1 MNIAN
6 YDKICLYLKLKRR
19 LGMESD
25 KIKKIKEECNKLK
38 DEGEL
43 LLKSFAIECKIIEE
57 PKKDTE
63 LPNFTLEYQ
72 KWYSKSYLVIKQFL
86 PDRLSDFVN
95 LYKLDKRKEIRYS
108 TYTISDALLGIT
120 VRDGFGEI
128 KVSPQSAISKFQ
140 QQITIVDSVLEV
152 LDSSLN
158 NIQQL
163 VQADIF
169 DSEIDTSKELLK
181 KGFIR
186 AAGAICGV
194 VLEKHFSTVLDSH
207 SLNLS
212 KKNPTINDYNELL
225 KNQDI
230 IDIPTWRHIQLLGDI
245 RNLCDHDKKQ
255 EPTKEQ
261 VQSLIDGTDKII
273 KTVF

>member
-1 MNIAN
+1 
-6 YDKICLYLKLKRR
+6 
-19 LGMESD
+19 MESY

-38 DEGEL
+38 DEGNL
-43 LLKSFAIECKIIEE
+43 LLTSLAIECNVIEK
-57 PKKDTE
+57 PKGKS
-63 LPNFTLEYQ
+63 NFPKFIANYQ
-72 KWYSKSYLVIKQFL
+72 NWYSKAYLVIKQFL
-86 PDRLSDFVN
+86 PDRLSDFIN
-95 LYKLDKRKEIRYS
+95 LYKLDKRKEI
-108 TYTISDALLGIT
+108 TNLNYTISDALIGTQIT
-120 VRDGFGEI
+120 NGLGEI
-128 KVSPQSAISKFQ
+128 ISSPSDAIIKLQ
-140 QQITIVDSVLEV
+140 QQISILESVLTV

-169 DSEIDTSKELLK
+169 DSEIDTSRELLK
-181 KGFIR
+181 KGFFR

-207 SLNLS
+207 SLSLS

-255 EPTKEQ
+255 EPTKDQ
-261 VQSLIDGTDKII
+261 VQTLIDGTDKII

>member
-1 MNIAN
+1 
-6 YDKICLYLKLKRR
+6 
-19 LGMESD
+19 MESD
-25 KIKKIKEECNKLK
+25 KIKKIKEECKKLRK
-38 DEGEL
+38 EGAL
-43 LLKSFAIECKIIEE
+43 LLGSFAIECEMLDK
-57 PKKDTE
+57 PKKEKD
-63 LPNFTLEYQ
+63 LPDFKLNYEQ
-72 KWYSKSYLVIKQFL
+72 WYSKSYLVIKQFL
-86 PDRLSDFVN
+86 PDRLSDFIS
-95 LYKLDKRKEIRYS
+95 LYKLEKRKEITYS
-108 TYTISDALLGIT
+108 TYTISDALLGVTISN
-120 VRDGFGEI
+120 GFGEI
-128 KVSPQSAISKFQ
+128 KASPKSAISKFQ

-207 SLNLS
+207 SLSLS

-225 KNQDI
+225 KNESI

-255 EPTKEQ
+255 EPTKDQ
-261 VQSLIDGTDKII
+261 VQTLIDGTDKII

>member
-1 MNIAN
+1 
-6 YDKICLYLKLKRR
+6 
-19 LGMESD
+19 MESN
-25 KIKKIKEECNKLK
+25 KIKKLKEECNKLK
-38 DEGEL
+38 SEGL
-43 LLKSFAIECKIIEE
+43 LLLQSFAIECKIVKES
-57 PKKDTE
+57 KKE
-63 LPNFTLEYQ
+63 NKLPNFKLNYQ

-95 LYKLDKRKEIRYS
+95 LYKLDKRKEISYS
-108 TYTISDALLGIT
+108 TYTISDALLGII
-120 VRDGFGEI
+120 VSNGFGEI
-128 KVSPQSAISKFQ
+128 KVSPESAFIKFQ

-152 LDSSLN
+152 LNSNLN

-181 KGFIR
+181 NGFIR

-194 VLEKHFSTVLDSH
+194 VLEKHFSTVLDNH

-212 KKNPTINDYNELL
+212 KKNPTISDYNELL

-245 RNLCDHDKKQ
+245 RNLCDHDKKK
-255 EPTKEQ
+255 EPTKDQ

>member
-1 MNIAN
+1 
-6 YDKICLYLKLKRR
+6 
-19 LGMESD
+19 MESD

-38 DEGEL
+38 DEGKL
-43 LLKSFAIECKIIEE
+43 LLKSFAIECEIIKQ
-57 PKKDTE
+57 PKKE
-63 LPNFTLEYQ
+63 CKLPDFKLEYQ

-95 LYKLDKRKEIRYS
+95 LYKLDKRKEISYS

-120 VRDGFGEI
+120 VRNGLGEI
-128 KVSPQSAISKFQ
+128 KASPQSAISKFQ

-152 LDSSLN
+152 LDSSLS

-212 KKNPTINDYNELL
+212 KKNSTINDYNELL

-255 EPTKEQ
+255 EPTKDQ
-261 VQSLIDGTDKII
+261 VQTLIDGTDKII

>member
-1 MNIAN
+1 
-6 YDKICLYLKLKRR
+6 
-19 LGMESD
+19 MESN
-25 KIKKIKEECNKLK
+25 KIKKVKEECQKLK
-38 DEGEL
+38 KDGIL
-43 LLKSFAIECKIIEE
+43 LLESFAIEYKILDK
-57 PKKDTE
+57 PQKVKD
-63 LPNFTLEYQ
+63 LPDFKMNYEQ
-72 KWYSKSYLVIKQFL
+72 WYSKSYLVIKQFL
-86 PDRLSDFVN
+86 PDRLSDFIS
-95 LYKLDKRKEIRYS
+95 LYKLDKRKEITYS
-108 TYTISDALLGIT
+108 TYTISDALLGVT
-120 VRDGFGEI
+120 VRSGFGEI
-128 KVSPQSAISKFQ
+128 KVSPESAISKIK

-207 SLNLS
+207 SLSLS

-225 KNQDI
+225 KNESI

-245 RNLCDHDKKQ
+245 RNLCDHNKKQ
-255 EPTKEQ
+255 EPTKNQ
-261 VQSLIDGTDKII
+261 VQTLIDGTDKII

>member
-1 MNIAN
+1 
-6 YDKICLYLKLKRR
+6 
-19 LGMESD
+19 MESD
-25 KIKKIKEECNKLK
+25 KIKKIKEECQNLRK
-38 DEGEL
+38 EGTL
-43 LLKSFAIECKIIEE
+43 LLKSFVIECETLDK
-57 PKKDTE
+57 PKKEKD
-63 LPNFTLEYQ
+63 LPDFKLNYEQ
-72 KWYSKSYLVIKQFL
+72 WYSKSYLVIKQFL
-86 PDRLSDFVN
+86 PDRLSDFIS
-95 LYKLDKRKEIRYS
+95 LYKLDKRKEITCS

-120 VRDGFGEI
+120 IRTGLGEI
-128 KVSPQSAISKFQ
+128 KASPKSAIGKFQ
-140 QQITIVDSVLEV
+140 QQLTIVDAVLEV

-186 AAGAICGV
+186 ASGAICGV

-207 SLNLS
+207 SLSLS
-212 KKNPTINDYNELL
+212 KTNPTINDYNELL
-225 KNQDI
+225 KNQSI

-245 RNLCDHDKKQ
+245 RNLCDHNKNQ
-255 EPTKEQ
+255 EPTKDQ
-261 VQSLIDGTDKII
+261 VQTLIDGTDKII

>member
-1 MNIAN
+1 
-6 YDKICLYLKLKRR
+6 
-19 LGMESD
+19 MESD
-25 KIKKIKEECNKLK
+25 KIKKIKEECQKLK
-38 DEGEL
+38 KEGAL
-43 LLKSFAIECKIIEE
+43 LLESFAIECKMLDK
-57 PKKDTE
+57 PKKVKD
-63 LPNFTLEYQ
+63 LPDFRMNYEQ
-72 KWYSKSYLVIKQFL
+72 WYSKSYLVIKQFL
-86 PDRLSDFVN
+86 PDRLSDFIS
-95 LYKLDKRKEIRYS
+95 LYKLDKRKEITYS
-108 TYTISDALLGIT
+108 TYTISDALLGVTISN
-120 VRDGFGEI
+120 GFGEI
-128 KVSPQSAISKFQ
+128 KASPQSAISKLQ

-207 SLNLS
+207 SLSLS
-212 KKNPTINDYNELL
+212 KKNPTISDYNELL

-255 EPTKEQ
+255 EPTKDQ
-261 VQSLIDGTDKII
+261 VQTLIDGTDKII

>member
-1 MNIAN
+1 
-6 YDKICLYLKLKRR
+6 
-19 LGMESD
+19 MESN
-25 KIKKIKEECNKLK
+25 KIKKLKEECQKLK
-38 DEGEL
+38 EEGSL
-43 LLKSFAIECKIIEE
+43 LLEAFAIEYKVFDKS
-57 PKKDTE
+57 KKE
-63 LPNFTLEYQ
+63 RKLPNFTLDYE
-72 KWYSKSYLVIKQFL
+72 KWYSKSCLLIKKFL
-86 PDRLSDFVN
+86 PDRLSDFVS
-95 LYKLDKRKEIRYS
+95 LYKLDKRKEITYS
-108 TYTISDALLGIT
+108 TYTISDALVGIT
-120 VRDGFGEI
+120 ITNAFGDNKI
-128 KVSPQSAISKFQ
+128 SPKDAAPKLLQ
-140 QQITIVDSVLEV
+140 QATIVDSVLEV
-152 LDSSLN
+152 LDSGLN

-194 VLEKHFSTVLDSH
+194 VLEKHFSTVLNSH
-207 SLNLS
+207 SLSLS

-245 RNLCDHDKKQ
+245 RNLCDNDKKQ
-255 EPTKEQ
+255 EPLEDQ
-261 VQSLIDGTDKII
+261 VQTLIYGTDKII

>member
-1 MNIAN
+1 
-6 YDKICLYLKLKRR
+6 
-19 LGMESD
+19 MESD

-38 DEGEL
+38 DEGRL
-43 LLKSFAIECKIIEE
+43 LLKSFAIECEIIKKPEE
-57 PKKDTE
+57 ESK
-63 LPNFTLEYQ
+63 LPSFGLDYQ

-86 PDRLSDFVN
+86 PDRLSDFVS
-95 LYKLDKRKEIRYS
+95 LYKLDKRKEIDYS
-108 TYTISDALLGIT
+108 TYTISDALIGIT
-120 VRDGFGEI
+120 LRNSFGEI
-128 KVSPQSAISKFQ
+128 KISPKSVISKFE
-140 QQITIVDSVLEV
+140 QQITIIDSVLAV
-152 LDSSLN
+152 LDSNLI

-169 DSEIDTSKELLK
+169 DSEIDSAKELLK
-181 KGFIR
+181 KGFVR

-207 SLNLS
+207 SLS
-212 KKNPTINDYNELL
+212 ISRKDPTINDYNELL
-225 KNQDI
+225 KSQDI

-255 EPTKEQ
+255 EPTKDQ
-261 VQSLIDGTDKII
+261 VQTLIDGTDKII